1 MVGQGSGHGSG
12 TPLSW
17 PGPPNILPATH
28 PSHQYCTCC
37 PTRPALVPRANIGG
51 RHAKHP
57 CQGHPP
63 ISTNGPQERALSPTS
78 TAGTGTAASLEQV
91 RGTPES
97 LWLLP
102 QCILTHPFTR
112 RNTHTHSTSLRGRG
126 RAEGKGAHSSYD
138 WGRGKFPSACKR
150 PCLWLRLGT
159 EGRSGVETEGD
170 SRQVGNSAEPQVWEG
185 GKYESIIHGTGGIQN
200 QYPGRE
206 KR

>member
-1 MVGQGSGHGSG
+1 MALA
-12 TPLSW
+12 PPC
-17 PGPPNILPATH
+17 PGLAPPNLLPATH

-97 LWLLP
+97 LWLRP
-102 QCILTHPFTR
+102 QHVLTHTFTR
-112 RNTHTHSTSLRGRG
+112 RNTHIHSTSLRGRG
-126 RAEGKGAHSSYD
+126 RAGGKGLTARMI
-138 WGRGKFPSACKR
+138 GG
-150 PCLWLRLGT
+150 
-159 EGRSGVETEGD
+159 E
-170 SRQVGNSAEPQVWEG
+170 GNSQVPVRG
-185 GKYESIIHGTGGIQN
+185 HAHG
-200 QYPGRE
+200 
-206 KR
+206 

>member
-17 PGPPNILPATH
+17 PGPPPNLLPATH

-97 LWLLP
+97 LWLRP
-102 QCILTHPFTR
+102 QHVLTHTFTR
-112 RNTHTHSTSLRGRG
+112 RNTHIHSTSLRGRG
-126 RAEGKGAHSSYD
+126 RAGGKGLTAHMI
-138 WGRGKFPSACKR
+138 GG
-150 PCLWLRLGT
+150 
-159 EGRSGVETEGD
+159 E
-170 SRQVGNSAEPQVWEG
+170 GNSQVPVRG
-185 GKYESIIHGTGGIQN
+185 HAHG
-200 QYPGRE
+200 
-206 KR
+206 